1 MSQANSPRRRP
12 NATGQQP
19 LFDEPVQA
27 AGSSAMLAISTPAA
41 AQSKAQRA
49 FNRLIAQLQQQR
61 LLLAQWQDFGLRYHQ
76 RLVHEMAPVQAQL
89 RSARRALMLLLDQLM
104 AADATPKLAKTQRRK
119 LAAWVPHLASLLLE
133 EGPDAEAEALFDR
146 YSDVRHADLL
156 QADLAGAEAVLS
168 RVLGEDAFKDHQ
180 AGTMDDLL
188 RHAAQHIAAQAQTE
202 QQDGG
207 ARAQSSAKG
216 RRAEAERLRQEA
228 ATQQAGQ
235 SVREV
240 FRKLASALHP
250 DRETDAVERE
260 RKTRL
265 MQQANQAYQRNDLLG
280 LLTMQLDLEQIDG
293 QHLINLSEARLAHYN
308 QVLREQLDLLLQEVQ
323 TCVEPYRMA
332 MGPGHRQLTPAAVEI
347 DLTQEITDLR
357 QCAEAIER
365 DTALLRDPALRR
377 TVINALDLPDAGDD
391 EPDAF
396 EMMLM
401 MEALADAPPPGRR
414 KKRR

>member
-1 MSQANSPRRRP
+1 
-12 NATGQQP
+12 
-19 LFDEPVQA
+19 
-27 AGSSAMLAISTPAA
+27 
-41 AQSKAQRA
+41 
-49 FNRLIAQLQQQR
+49 
-61 LLLAQWQDFGLRYHQ
+61 
-76 RLVHEMAPVQAQL
+76 
-89 RSARRALMLLLDQLM
+89 
-104 AADATPKLAKTQRRK
+104 
-119 LAAWVPHLASLLLE
+119 LLLE
-133 EGPDAEAEALFDR
+133 EGPDAQAEALFDR
-146 YSDVRHADLL
+146 YSDVRNAELL

-168 RVLGEDAFKDHQ
+168 QVLGEDAFKDHQ

-202 QQDGG
+202 QQASE

-293 QHLINLSEARLAHYN
+293 QHLINLPEARLAHYN
-308 QVLREQLDLLLQEVQ
+308 QVLREQLDLLLQELQ
-323 TCVEPYRMA
+323 ACVEPYRMA
-332 MGPGHRQLTPAAVEI
+332 MGRGHRQLTPAAVEI

-401 MEALADAPPPGRR
+401 MEALADAPAPRR